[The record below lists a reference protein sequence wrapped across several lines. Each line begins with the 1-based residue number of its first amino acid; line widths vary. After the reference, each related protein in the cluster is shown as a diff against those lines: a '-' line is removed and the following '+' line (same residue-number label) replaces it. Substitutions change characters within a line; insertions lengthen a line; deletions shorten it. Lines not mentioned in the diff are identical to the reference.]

1 MGSVEE
7 PKQQRLRLPW
17 IETPLIESTSLSKA
31 AGCRIFLKLDNL
43 QPSGSFKSRGIG
55 NLVRGHASDPANKGK
70 RLHFFIPS
78 AGNAGL
84 GAAFAASALKY
95 PCTVAVPSNTKPVMI
110 KKLQQAGARVVPHGA
125 NLDEAATRMRE
136 MMKELTENGT
146 PGGTEVVA
154 IELHPFDRQHIWEGV
169 STLSDE
175 LAYQLPPAEEG
186 DQCTRKALP
195 CDAIVLSVGGGGLMN
210 GIIMGIERQ
219 APMLEA
225 AVSTTAANGTTT
237 AATPTPTR
245 DDNIHI
251 IATET
256 RGAHALAASV
266 EKGALTSMTKIT
278 SAATSLGVLRVAEKT
293 YENYVSPPKGIKVHS
308 LVLSDADAARG
319 VLHLAEEEKI
329 LVELAC
335 GVSVEAALGPHHQAD
350 TAPPPAKRVK
360 LDADSVPATN
370 GTSAAN
376 GVVNKTYLQ
385 QLIPNFGPQTRVV
398 IVVCGGSNVSLD
410 MASEWRQRLDAG
422 WGSDDVGTIVLPPTP
437 APAPT
442 AAST

>member
-55 NLVRGHASDPANKGK
+55 NLVRGHATDPANKGK

-84 GAAFAASALKY
+84 GAAFAASALNY
-95 PCTVAVPSNTKPVMI
+95 PCTVAVTVNTKPVMI
-110 KKLQQAGARVVPHGA
+110 KKLQQAGARVVQHGT
-125 NLDEAATRMRE
+125 NLDEAAVRMRE
-136 MMKELTENGT
+136 MMKELTDHPT
-146 PGGTEVVA
+146 PGGSEVVA

-169 STLSDE
+169 STMSDE
-175 LAYQLPPAEEG
+175 LAYQLPPAEEN
-186 DQCTRKALP
+186 DPCLRKALP
-195 CDAIVLSVGGGGLMN
+195 CDAIICSVGGGGLMN
-210 GIIMGIERQ
+210 GLIMGIERQ
-219 APMLEA
+219 APMLDA
-225 AVSTTAANGTTT
+225 AASATSTNGTTT
-237 AATPTPTR
+237 ENNTPAG

-256 RGAHALAASV
+256 RGADALAVSV
-266 EKGALTSMTKIT
+266 EKNSRISLPKIT
-278 SAATSLGVLRVAEKT
+278 SAASSLGVLRIAEKAWD
-293 YENYVSPPKGIKVHS
+293 NYVSPPKGVKVHS

-319 VLHLAEEEKI
+319 CLRLAEDEKI

-335 GVSVEAALGPHHQAD
+335 GVSVEAAFGPHHQPE

-360 LDADSVPATN
+360 LSAEGSAPTTN
-370 GTSAAN
+370 GET
-376 GVVNKTYLQ
+376 VVNGINKSYLQ

-398 IVVCGGSNVSLD
+398 IVVCGGSNVSLS
-410 MASEWRQRLDAG
+410 MAGEWREKLDAG
-422 WGSDDVGTIVLPPTP
+422 WGSDDPGNIAVPQTP
-437 APAPT
+437 A
-442 AAST
+442 